1 MPGHGRM
8 RHAGEGT
15 AGGKPYQTH
24 TPQLYGRRREQFN
37 LDEGERIRV

>member
-24 TPQLYGRRREQFN
+24 TPQLYGRRRS
-37 LDEGERIRV
+37 DARIWVMAD